1 MKNMPQI
8 ISPFDMSLCLA
19 IIQLPHFQ
27 WLGMGQCQAK
37 QQHQHQQQQQQPLA
51 DEWLLR
57 WRRRSKGLI
66 RGLLSHPCFYP
77 LSNRCRGE
85 MDSACRRS
93 GLMAVG
99 EGGLAAPWTQPS
111 GALLWAIWRWQR
123 CYWQGSRRRR
133 VANASGRM
141 GRGLRE
147 EKLSATLLTRK
158 QMRAR
163 TTATT
168 LPEYLYQA

>member
-1 MKNMPQI
+1 MKNMPHI

-27 WLGMGQCQAK
+27 WLGIGQCQAE
-37 QQHQHQQQQQQPLA
+37 QQHQHQQQQPLA

-57 WRRRSKGLI
+57 WRRGSKGLI

-77 LSNRCRGE
+77 LSNRCWGE
-85 MDSACRRS
+85 MDFACRRS
-93 GLMAVG
+93 GLMVVG
-99 EGGLAAPWTQPS
+99 EGGLAAPWTQPC
-111 GALLWAIWRWQR
+111 GALLWAEWRWHG

-133 VANASGRM
+133 VANASGRV
-141 GRGLRE
+141 GKGLRE
-147 EKLSATLLTRK
+147 EKLSAPLLTCK
-158 QMRAR
+158 PMSAH
-163 TTATT
+163 TTATA